1 MVCSEKRVNSEQ
13 FYQWRL
19 QTFKS
24 AKTTSN
30 SFRQPL
36 IMGVLNVTPDSFSDG
51 GDFVDVTLAYDRA
64 QEMIADGVD
73 VIDIGGEST
82 KPGATPVSS
91 EEELARVIPLIKH
104 IRATSDVCISVDTY
118 KVEVMQ
124 AAIEAGASLINDI
137 TALIDKSSLA
147 LVAKANIPVCLMHMK
162 GHPPSMQDNPIYN
175 DDVVNEINAFFEQR
189 IADCLDVGIR
199 PEQLVLDP
207 GFGFGKSVSHNLQ
220 VVKRLGEFLY
230 HGLPLLLGVS
240 RKSTIGEVTNT
251 SVSERLPGSL
261 ATSVYAAWQ
270 GVSIIRTH
278 DVKETLQAL
287 QMLHAIV
294 KA

>member
-1 MVCSEKRVNSEQ
+1 VDSDQ

-19 QTFKS
+19 QTFNS
-24 AKTTSN
+24 AETTLN

-51 GDFVDVTLAYDRA
+51 GDFVDVSLAYDRA
-64 QEMIADGVD
+64 NEMIADGVD

-82 KPGATPVSS
+82 KPGAVPVSC
-91 EEELARVIPLIKH
+91 EEELARVIPLIKRL
-104 IRATSDVCISVDTY
+104 RASSDVCISVDTY
-118 KVEVMQ
+118 KVDVMQ
-124 AAIEAGASLINDI
+124 AAIEAGASIINDI
-137 TALIDKSSLA
+137 TALKDKRALA
-147 LVAKANIPVCLMHMK
+147 LVAQKKIPVCLMHMK
-162 GHPPSMQDNPIYN
+162 GHPASMQDNPIYK
-175 DDVVNEINAFFEQR
+175 DDVVSEINVFFEQR

-199 PEQLVLDP
+199 VEQLILDP

-220 VVKRLGEFLY
+220 IVKRLGEFLY

-240 RKSTIGEVTNT
+240 RKSTIGDVTHT
-251 SVSERLPGSL
+251 AVSDRLPGSL

-287 QMLHAIV
+287 QMVHAIV